1 MFYFNPAV
9 IKLMNYNNCYN
20 KIPCS
25 AVHIE
30 YKRRQPLGSA
40 NNVQRFHKT
49 LQHLSS
55 KKIKQKNQIYLEI

>member
-1 MFYFNPAV
+1 M
-9 IKLMNYNNCYN
+9 
-20 KIPCS
+20 
-25 AVHIE
+25 HIE

-55 KKIKQKNQIYLEI
+55 KKIKQKKSNLFRNLTDDIASGLPVIQAINFVTTSQ